1 MWQTQ
6 SVWPVRPAHISVL
19 WTVNIVSQHR
29 AVLIIF
35 PLNLQTIT
43 ITRMLSSRGEG
54 EDCFR
59 DWLQFSI
66 DFLPNTI
73 PRKMC
78 TCLFVKQVT
87 WLVFSEVRHNIDMLC
102 CHSYWTSFTS
112 HTCYFW
118 SLSVRCARVV
128 SVFDVRI
135 PRPLGY
141 LYSITRAINH
151 SPSLFDAPGTEAFAL
166 EQTYNILWFKL
177 LSNILISL
185 KRDNKRS

>member
-66 DFLPNTI
+66 DFYPTLFPKNVYMPVCQTSNVTGLQRGPSQHRHAVSSLILDVIHFTHMLFLIVECALCTRCECIRRSDSSPTRLPV
-73 PRKMC
+73 
-78 TCLFVKQVT
+78 L
-87 WLVFSEVRHNIDMLC
+87 
-102 CHSYWTSFTS
+102 
-112 HTCYFW
+112 
-118 SLSVRCARVV
+118 
-128 SVFDVRI
+128 
-135 PRPLGY
+135 
-141 LYSITRAINH
+141 NH
-151 SPSLFDAPGTEAFAL
+151 
-166 EQTYNILWFKL
+166 
-177 LSNILISL
+177 
-185 KRDNKRS
+185 